1 MSLRKIALT
10 AAALLIAASAYSQQI
25 TRVAVVDLSRVITAY
40 HSQSKAVRDF
50 EAKKDKVQSDIDRMS
65 AEISRLLGLKAEAD
79 RADDKARS
87 ASLKSEI
94 DEQTRKLSEY
104 ATIKQAELDAEAE
117 RLVASDLFTQELYRK
132 IQSVAEFKGF
142 SLVLNLKSRD
152 GIMSSVLWYSPM
164 IDITTDVI
172 QALGAS
178 G

>member
-1 MSLRKIALT
+1 MSMRKIALA
-10 AAALLIAASAYSQQI
+10 AAALMFAAAAYSQQI
-25 TRVAVVDLSRVITAY
+25 TRIAVVDLSKVITAY
-40 HSQSKAVRDF
+40 HSESKAVRDF
-50 EAKKDKVQSDIDRMS
+50 EAKKDRVQSDIDRMS
-65 AEISRLLGLKAEAD
+65 AEISRLLSLKAESD
-79 RADDKARS
+79 KADDKARS
-87 ASLKSEI
+87 ATLKSEI
-94 DEQTRKLSEY
+94 DEQTRKLSDY
-104 ATIKQAELDAEAE
+104 ASIKQAELDQEAE
-117 RLVASDLFTQELYRK
+117 RLASSDLFTQELYRK